1 MKKKY
6 RHLFYEMRKY
16 KREFIVGPS
25 AKLVEAVL
33 EIFLPILMGK
43 IVDTGFSSDSRGFII
58 RTALL
63 MFGMAALGL
72 ASAAVCQYCA
82 AKASAGVGAGL
93 RDRLLTKVN
102 SLSVAQQEKCGVSFL
117 NVAMTSDV
125 NQVSTGVSMFIRL
138 VFRIPFITLG
148 FIIATIILDAP
159 MSVVIAAGSLLFLV
173 TLLSIIRVTFV
184 RYRIVQKMLDG
195 IGKNVNERLSGI
207 RVIRAFSREKDH
219 QDSTDLASSKY
230 AREAISVSR
239 FSALLRP
246 VTILIMNSAVV
257 FVLWVGGYRIQDG
270 VISSGLL
277 LTFTTYIFTIFDEL
291 NKLGNLVVIFS
302 RSFVSAERIEQI
314 LEMEPG
320 GSEPEKGD
328 LAEDHDGKAIVKW
341 KDVSFSYLS
350 GKDDKEE
357 YYALKN
363 VSFELRK
370 GEKLGIIGTTGSG
383 KSTIISLLLRLYE
396 TDKGHIY
403 VNGRS
408 IKTIDDKTLREK
420 MAPVFQTTVL
430 FEGTIRENLNLGR
443 STALSDEEL
452 QKRCQV
458 AQAWDFICEK
468 GGLDARVEP
477 KGKNFSGGQ
486 RQRLSIARAL
496 CTDSEIL
503 LFDDC
508 TAALDKDTS
517 ERFSAALAEHVKE
530 HHRTVVEISSK
541 ISEILDSDWIIV
553 LDNGSVVGQGKHES
567 LLTECEAYS
576 RIARS
581 QEMGG
586 VE

>member
-1 MKKKY
+1 MG
-6 RHLFYEMRKY
+6 KY
-16 KREFIVGPS
+16 KHIFHEMKDFRKEFIIGPA
-25 AKLVEAVL
+25 AKLFEAIL
-33 EIFLPILMGK
+33 ELFLPILMGK
-43 IVDTGFSSDSRGFII
+43 IVDTGFSSESRGFIV

-63 MFGMAALGL
+63 MFGMAAMGL
-72 ASAAVCQYCA
+72 VAAAICQYCA
-82 AKASAGVGAGL
+82 AKASAGVGARL
-93 RDRLLTKVN
+93 RGRLLTHVT
-102 SLSVAQQEKCGVSFL
+102 SLSVAQQEKFGVSFL

-138 VFRIPFITLG
+138 VFRVPFITIG
-148 FIIATIILDAP
+148 GVVATLILDAP
-159 MSVVIAAGSLLFLV
+159 MSIVIGVGAFLFLV
-173 TLLSIIRVTFV
+173 TLLMIIRVTFV
-184 RYRIVQKMLDG
+184 RYRVVQKQLDG
-195 IGKNVNERLSGI
+195 VGKNVNERLSGI

-219 QDSTDLASSKY
+219 QESTDRASEKY
-230 AREAISVSR
+230 AEETISVAR
-239 FSALLRP
+239 YSALLRP
-246 VTILIMNSAVV
+246 ITILIMNSAVV
-257 FVLWVGGYRIQDG
+257 CVLWAGGYHIN
-270 VISSGLL
+270 SGIITTGML
-277 LTFTTYIFTIFDEL
+277 LTFTNYIFSIFDEL

-302 RSFVSAERIEQI
+302 RSFVSAERIESV
-314 LEMEPG
+314 LEMEPKR
-320 GSEPEKGD
+320 SEPETGAE
-328 LAEDHDGKAIVKW
+328 AEDQDDKAIVKW

-357 YYALKN
+357 YYALRN

-396 TDKGHIY
+396 IDKGHIY
-403 VNGRS
+403 VDGKS
-408 IKTIDDKTLREK
+408 IKTIEESVLRDK

-443 STALSDEEL
+443 KTPLSDEEM
-452 QKRCQV
+452 QARCKV
-458 AQAWDFICEK
+458 AQAWDFISEK

-486 RQRLSIARAL
+486 KQRLSIARAL

-503 LFDDC
+503 LFDDA

-517 ERFSAALAEHVKE
+517 ARFSEALAEHVKK
-530 HHRTVVEISSK
+530 HDRTVVEISSK
-541 ISEILDSDWIIV
+541 ISEIADSDWIIV
-553 LDNGSVVGQGKHES
+553 LDNGSVVGQGKHS
-567 LLTECEAYS
+567 ALLNECEAYS